1 MRSPIEHSYD
11 LRQWSPFSE
20 ADLERLTNYLIQH
33 SDYTV
38 ITRDVYAALARG
50 EVGEIPTAIGTMY
63 VRVRPGAEG
72 QIGEHRCADF

>member
-33 SDYTV
+33 RDYTA
-38 ITRDVYAALARG
+38 ITRDVYAALSRG
-50 EVGEIPTAIGTMY
+50 DVGEIPTAIGTMY
-63 VRVRPGAEG
+63 VRVQAGAEG
-72 QIGEHRCADF
+72 QMGGHK